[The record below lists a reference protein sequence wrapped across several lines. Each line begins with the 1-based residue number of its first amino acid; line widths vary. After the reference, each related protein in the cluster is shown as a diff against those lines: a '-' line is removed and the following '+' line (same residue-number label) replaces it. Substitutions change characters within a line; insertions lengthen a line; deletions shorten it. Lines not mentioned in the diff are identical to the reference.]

1 MGREKIYIKH
11 VYFQIAMFFEKKKR
25 LYICVCVRANIHTE
39 TDHFAQVSTS
49 LLSLMGEYTEIK
61 KHYMPFIQY
70 YKILVI
76 NCHSFSIQGSSQN
89 IH

>member
-1 MGREKIYIKH
+1 MCVSVRIYIH
-11 VYFQIAMFFEKKKR
+11 
-25 LYICVCVRANIHTE
+25 LYLYRE

-61 KHYMPFIQY
+61 KHCMPFIQY

-76 NCHSFSIQGSSQN
+76 IVPHFRSKAALKIYT
-89 IH
+89 